1 MQASRI
7 VTADQALRLGLVH
20 EIVTGDTP

>member
-20 EIVTGDTP
+20 EIVTRDTA

>member
-7 VTADQALRLGLVH
+7 LTADQALRLGLVH
-20 EIVTGDTP
+20 EIVTRDAG